1 MGIVITVTSGK
12 GGVGKSTAVGNLSVG
27 LANRGK
33 KVVAIDFDIG
43 LRNLDMILGLENR
56 IVYDVIDVMEGK
68 CNLNQ
73 ALIND
78 KRAKSLY
85 FLPASQN
92 KDKNILDKEKVKV
105 LIEELKQNFD
115 FIIID
120 SPAGIEGGFE
130 HAIFWAD
137 RALIV
142 VTPEVSS
149 VRDADRVIGIID
161 AKSEK
166 AREGKEV
173 GTYFDSTPVR
183 HLSSR
188 QHWIM
193 YRSMPKGKIIVDDG
207 ARLALVNKH
216 TSLLPKGIVNVEGN
230 FLMSQIVDIV
240 DCNNDLI
247 ARGIANYSSDEIRL
261 IKGLNSS
268 EIETV
273 LHYKDYDEV
282 VHANNLVLVKEVNK

>member
-1 MGIVITVTSGK
+1 MVITITSGK
-12 GGVGKSTAVGNLSVG
+12 GGVGKSTATGNLSVG

-56 IVYDVIDVMEGK
+56 IVYDVVDVMEGK

-78 KRAKSLY
+78 KRSKNLY

-92 KDKNILDKEKVKV
+92 KDKNILDKDKVKV
-105 LIEELKQNFD
+105 LIEELKKIFD

-120 SPAGIEGGFE
+120 SPAGIESGFE

-137 RALIV
+137 RAFIV

-161 AKSEK
+161 AKSDK
-166 AREGKEV
+166 AKEGKEV
-173 GTYFDSTPVR
+173 QKALIINRIKPDLVKKGEMMSSDDV
-183 HLSSR
+183 LS
-188 QHWIM
+188 ILGI
-193 YRSMPKGKIIVDDG
+193 PLLGLIPEDEKIITATNSGEPVIY
-207 ARLALVNKH
+207 NKS
-216 TSLLPKGIVNVEGN
+216 TKSAKAYERI
-230 FLMSQIVDIV
+230 
-240 DCNNDLI
+240 
-247 ARGIANYSSDEIRL
+247 SDRILGKEVAF
-261 IKGLNSS
+261 
-268 EIETV
+268 EIESDGF
-273 LHYKDYDEV
+273 LE
-282 VHANNLVLVKEVNK
+282 NLKRLFK